1 MGRPSREQI
10 GVALQAAGAAHHEY
24 EVNALHG
31 RHDERWPGWY
41 AAYVLGRLGDFVT
54 PTILAGWLS
63 EAPASDDWLRAAAD
77 YIEERLGASH

>member
-1 MGRPSREQI
+1 MERPSREQI
-10 GVALQAAGAAHHEY
+10 DVALQAAGAAHHEF

-31 RHDERWPGWY
+31 RHDERWSGWY

-63 EAPASDDWLRAAAD
+63 EAPASKDWSRTAAE